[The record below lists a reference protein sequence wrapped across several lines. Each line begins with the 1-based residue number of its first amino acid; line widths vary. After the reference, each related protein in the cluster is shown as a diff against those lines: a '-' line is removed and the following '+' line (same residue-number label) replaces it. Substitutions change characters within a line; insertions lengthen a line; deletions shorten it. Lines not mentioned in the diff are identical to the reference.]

1 MSSQLALRQQ
11 LEEKEAQLEVTVHKI
26 SVINQKNFKLTQKFT
41 VEAGK
46 IQKRLSKLQA
56 SRPRGNPANQWPHR
70 PITDNL
76 RAFYQSK
83 ENKERQLWQKKDLL
97 RQVFDH
103 NRAILVS
110 QRSVLTN
117 SEHDI
122 QSQIRLLR
130 IQIN

>member
-70 PITDNL
+70 PMNSNL
-76 RAFYQSK
+76 RAFYQAK
-83 ENKERQLWQKKDLL
+83 EAKERVICK
-97 RQVFDH
+97 
-103 NRAILVS
+103 
-110 QRSVLTN
+110 
-117 SEHDI
+117 
-122 QSQIRLLR
+122 IRVCSDKFL
-130 IQIN
+130 IMTKQF